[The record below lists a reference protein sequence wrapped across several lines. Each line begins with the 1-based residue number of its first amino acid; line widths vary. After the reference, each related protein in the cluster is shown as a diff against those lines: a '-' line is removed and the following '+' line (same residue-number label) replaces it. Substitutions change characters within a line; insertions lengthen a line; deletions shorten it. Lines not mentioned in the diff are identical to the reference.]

1 MKVSYLV
8 AIGIVVLF
16 VLFFVLDYVQTSA
29 PESKKPDILRTPVSI
44 RPDSLGPIHKGDII
58 KQQSTR
64 DIFEAL
70 ADDDKTDTSQAVI
83 KAPPKRDEL
92 Q

>member
-1 MKVSYLV
+1 MKVSYLI

-16 VLFFVLDYVQTSA
+16 GLLFVLDYLHTSA
-29 PESKKPDILRTPVSI
+29 PTDNKPDSTQTLDSI
-44 RPDSLGPIHKGDII
+44 QSDSLEPMHKGNMI

-70 ADDDKTDTSQAVI
+70 GDDDKTN
-83 KAPPKRDEL
+83 PR
-92 Q
+92 

>member
-16 VLFFVLDYVQTSA
+16 GLFFVLDYVHTAA
-29 PESKKPDILRTPVSI
+29 PEGTK
-44 RPDSLGPIHKGDII
+44 PDSLQIPLSTPSDSLEPIHTGDII

-70 ADDDKTDTSQAVI
+70 ADDDKDTADGMN
-83 KAPPKRDEL
+83 PN
-92 Q
+92 

>member
-16 VLFFVLDYVQTSA
+16 GLFFVLDYLHTSA
-29 PESKKPDILRTPVSI
+29 PAGKTPDSMHTPVSTL
-44 RPDSLGPIHKGDII
+44 PDSLDSMHTGDII

-70 ADDDKTDTSQAVI
+70 ADDDKTNPDM
-83 KAPPKRDEL
+83 KPD
-92 Q
+92 